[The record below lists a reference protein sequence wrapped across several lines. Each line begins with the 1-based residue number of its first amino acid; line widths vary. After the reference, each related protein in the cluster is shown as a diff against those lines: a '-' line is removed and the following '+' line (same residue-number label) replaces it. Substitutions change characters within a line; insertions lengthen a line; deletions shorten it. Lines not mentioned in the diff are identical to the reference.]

1 MSLFRILTYRTF
13 EPSEISGLMIWLD
26 ASVITD
32 ADGSSISNWNDSTV
46 NNYDFYQSNSIYQP
60 KFYNN
65 VQNGLGVVRFDGTND
80 NLINMI
86 NTDVL
91 KNVAGATIFSVIKYP
106 NTATTNTGFIASDG
120 TSTKKARAKIGQNTS
135 KKYISSGKRLDAE
148 TEETVTSGMITTNT
162 FVIQQ
167 ATYNFA
173 SANLTQSINDYID
186 GVDSTFTTAGNT
198 SNSNSVLLGIGAN
211 YEAPSAYLYPSTT
224 LTPSSATYF
233 TGDIGEILV
242 FNRVLTTLESF
253 NVNRYLSIKWG
264 ISLTEL
270 VPSTSL
276 FPDTSLFLGW

>member
-26 ASVITD
+26 ASSISG
-32 ADGSSISNWNDSTV
+32 ADGSNISTWNDSTT
-46 NNYDFYQSNSIYQP
+46 NNYDFYQSNSSYQP

-65 VQNGLGVVRFDGTND
+65 VQNGLGIIRFDGSND

-86 NTDVL
+86 NTDIL
-91 KNVAGATIFSVIKYP
+91 KNVAGATIFIVIKYP
-106 NTATTNTGFIASDG
+106 NTSTTNTGFIASDG
-120 TSTKKARAKIGQNTS
+120 GSTKKSRSKVGQNIA
-135 KKYISSGKRLDAE
+135 KKYISSGKRLDSE
-148 TEETVTSGMITTNT
+148 VEETVTSGMLTTNT

-167 ATYNFA
+167 ASFNFS
-173 SANLTQSINDYID
+173 SANLTQSINDYADGID
-186 GVDSTFTTAGNT
+186 SIFTTAGNT

-211 YEAPSAYLYPSTT
+211 YEAPSAYLFPSTT
-224 LTPSSATYF
+224 LTPSVATYL

-242 FNRVLTTLESF
+242 FNRILTTLESF
-253 NVNRYLSIKWG
+253 NINRYLSIKWN